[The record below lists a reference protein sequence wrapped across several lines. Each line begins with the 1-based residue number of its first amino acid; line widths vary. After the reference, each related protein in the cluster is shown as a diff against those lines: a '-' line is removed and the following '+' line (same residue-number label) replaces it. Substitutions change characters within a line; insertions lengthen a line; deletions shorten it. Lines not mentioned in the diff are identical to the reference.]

1 MNKEQLI
8 ARAQELQIEV
18 PDGATNAQISDLIK
32 IAEHPILTKDLAT
45 TKEEVKGQ
53 KELTEKAIQERDA
66 ETEKVGEAN
75 EVIAELEEKLAQ
87 VTATPEV
94 VKGETYKNADGEFEL
109 TVASFRFKGEKYISE
124 EAIVNED
131 VMESLIQANFIHLKK
146 H

>member
-32 IAEHPILTKDLAT
+32 IAEHPILTKDLAIA
-45 TKEEVKGQ
+45 KNEVEGQ

-66 ETEKVGEAN
+66 ETEKLATAN
-75 EVIAELEEKLAQ
+75 QEISDLKEKLSEA
-87 VTATPEV
+87 TASPEV
-94 VKGETYKNADGEFEL
+94 EKGEIYKNEEGEFEL
-109 TVASFRFKGEKYISE
+109 TVSSFRFKGEKHTAE
-124 EAIVNED
+124 EAIVNKD
-131 VMESLIQANFIHLKK
+131 LMESLIKANFIHLKK

>member
-1 MNKEQLI
+1 MKKEQLI

-45 TKEEVKGQ
+45 AKDEVKGQ
-53 KELTEKAIQERDA
+53 KELTDKATLALSEGT
-66 ETEKVGEAN
+66 TELQKAN
-75 EVIAELEEKLAQ
+75 ELNAKLEEKLAEA
-87 VTATPEV
+87 TATPEV
-94 VKGETYKNADGEFEL
+94 KKGEIYKNEEGEFEL
-109 TVASFRFKGEKYISE
+109 TVASFRFKGEKHTAE

-131 VMESLIQANFIHLKK
+131 LMESLIKANFIHLKK

>member
-45 TKEEVKGQ
+45 AKEEVKGQ
-53 KELTEKAIQERDA
+53 KELTDKATLALSEGT
-66 ETEKVGEAN
+66 TELQKAN
-75 EVIAELEEKLAQ
+75 ELIAKLEEKLAEA
-87 VTATPEV
+87 TATPEV
-94 VKGETYKNADGEFEL
+94 KKGEIYKNEEGEFEF
-109 TVASFRFKGEKYISE
+109 TVSSFRFKGEKHTAE

-131 VMESLIQANFIHLKK
+131 LMESLIQANFIHLKK